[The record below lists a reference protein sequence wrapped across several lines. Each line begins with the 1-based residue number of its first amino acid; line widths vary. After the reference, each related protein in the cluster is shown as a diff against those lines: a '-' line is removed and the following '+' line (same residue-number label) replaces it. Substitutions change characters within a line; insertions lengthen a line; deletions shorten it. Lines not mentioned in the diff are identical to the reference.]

1 MQLTEFDR
9 NLLVVRPLS
18 QRRHDLD
25 ISVVTKPDPN
35 GRFMSDERLNS
46 VAGRII
52 RAKENGEADFT

>member
-1 MQLTEFDR
+1 MQLAVFDR
-9 NLLVVRPLS
+9 NSLGIRPLS
-18 QRRHDLD
+18 ERKHDLD
-25 ISVVTKPDPN
+25 ISVVTTPDPN